1 MQGTLVALTVLLD
14 CLNSCLLMFLT
25 VPVLMLT
32 RVAAAQ
38 PEPNASTTRLV
49 ARIEVQKNTN
59 VSVDEQVEVALPTSE
74 SSVVASWGRF
84 NHVHSL
90 KWTIIHQLG
99 SISVDGSARNVTSV
113 DRDDQT
119 TVTIL
124 EAGTY
129 APGTHLIH
137 IAYTSS
143 GKFTADGDDY
153 APGGHNYHLRMGVGI
168 IGALSSASS
177 RVQDIPVEAA
187 RVVLVLPPE
196 IALGDVVVRP
206 ATRWTATESICDC
219 KINSSAAEH
228 SITIET
234 TSAGAPVIE
243 MYFPPSSLTPD
254 RAERL
259 RLEDQAHPTLRACDN
274 GAYRCCF
281 MLLLLA

>member
-59 VSVDEQVEVALPTSE
+59 VSVDEQVEVVLPTSE

-90 KWTIIHQLG
+90 KWPIIHQLG

-187 RVVLVLPPE
+187 RVVLVLRPRSRWAMWSFVQPHAGLRRNRSVIARLTRLPPNT
-196 IALGDVVVRP
+196 ASLSKPQAQVR
-206 ATRWTATESICDC
+206 R
-219 KINSSAAEH
+219 SSKCIFRH
-228 SITIET
+228 
-234 TSAGAPVIE
+234 
-243 MYFPPSSLTPD
+243 
-254 RAERL
+254 RA
-259 RLEDQAHPTLRACDN
+259 
-274 GAYRCCF
+274 
-281 MLLLLA
+281 

>member
-1 MQGTLVALTVLLD
+1 
-14 CLNSCLLMFLT
+14 MFLT